1 MADEVKN
8 GLSADNSRIASKW
21 NRSTVADGSWLQKY
35 TLNPLTARDY
45 YLASAIDAL
54 GSATGDTS
62 SALSA
67 AISSVS
73 SIHDEYINYLSATIS
88 GDISGYINYI
98 SGSVTALSG
107 DLKTSANTIS
117 ANLDN
122 EIQRATE
129 VEEVLQS
136 QINLVNAST
145 DVINVYGSYGGEN
158 GFSIE
163 SAYYFDP
170 SKTATYHLTNND
182 IIKIINDEYTPVEET
197 GQTTTGH
204 QTYYKW
210 INNEGITGD
219 PQSPSDGSWNF
230 IGYTEPY
237 YNITEVNN
245 KFTDISSTIS
255 NNYLSANTNAVSAGK
270 NILIDYDENN
280 PKITIKTKD
289 NVEFN
294 NVSSTNVSSTNVTSL
309 SAQGN
314 SAKFTNLS
322 SNNLSVTNLNNVA
335 IDNLFGSAYSG
346 AEASAYITSHSADF
360 LNSAHNAYGILKFGT
375 KEYPATNSSYNFTF
389 NAGQEINF
397 TTGDNQV
404 TISVTDNLITS
415 ANAGS
420 AASAWVSS
428 NSAHLDIQAGYG
440 LETGEEDGHL
450 VIGLHQDHC
459 DYYGN
464 SLALGSYSTA
474 NGNNSYAFGMSC
486 DTRGDAALAIGDNAY
501 ATTGAVALGT
511 FNSANGKYSL
521 ALGYNTTAFNQ
532 FSVAIGKGLS
542 GEAPITLGTWN
553 DNVEGATFIIGDG
566 TGTQEGFDVVRK
578 NALVIKDGLVS
589 GRDFSAGNVSLSSLT
604 NMSAFGNGITNT
616 AMYNLSAIKL
626 SAGQGI
632 GFKNDTNGVL
642 SISAE
647 GRAYTGE
654 NYVKVDN
661 STKKIG
667 LSGNIVGSAQSGQSA
682 YDWIT
687 ANENKIA
694 YTANFSGTDN
704 VITGYG
710 TSSFAGGISSISVDN
725 TVFTGRNVILS
736 AGDNI
741 NFTTGDNKL
750 TIDLYKN
757 ITLGEQ
763 AAYQINLITETDE
776 SNEAII
782 VINGNNNPLQLYNNY
797 ISRDGNNTT
806 WDKVISASNGKFV
819 SAYNQPIT
827 IATATTLP
835 SPASMENGV
844 YYIV

>member
-8 GLSADNSRIASKW
+8 GLSADPSRIASQW

-35 TLNPLTARDY
+35 TLSPLTARDY

-54 GSATGDTS
+54 GSATDDTT

-73 SIHDEYINYLSATIS
+73 AIHDEYINYISATIS
-88 GDISGYINYI
+88 GDISGYIDYI
-98 SGSVTALSG
+98 SGSVDSLSSEF
-107 DLKTSANTIS
+107 KTSANAIS
-117 ANLDN
+117 SKLDN

-136 QINLVNAST
+136 QINLINAST

-158 GFSIE
+158 GFNVE

-170 SKTATYHLTNND
+170 AKTATYHLTNND

-204 QTYYKW
+204 QTYYQW

-219 PQSPSDGSWNF
+219 PQRPSDGSWNF

-237 YNITEVNN
+237 YNIAEVNN
-245 KFTDISSTIS
+245 KFTDISATVA
-255 NNYLSANTNAVSAGK
+255 NNYLSASTDAVSAGK
-270 NILIDYDENN
+270 NIIVTKEDG
-280 PKITIKTKD
+280 PVVGIKTKD
-289 NVEFN
+289 D
-294 NVSSTNVSSTNVTSL
+294 VSFTSVSATGFS
-309 SAQGN
+309 G
-314 SAKFTNLS
+314 TNLS
-322 SNNLSVTNLNNVA
+322 GASKNDS

-346 AEASAYITSHSADF
+346 A
-360 LNSAHNAYGILKFGT
+360 
-375 KEYPATNSSYNFTF
+375 
-389 NAGQEINF
+389 
-397 TTGDNQV
+397 
-404 TISVTDNLITS
+404 
-415 ANAGS
+415 
-420 AASAWVSS
+420 AASAWVSA
-428 NSAHLDIQAGYG
+428 NSARLDIQAGYG
-440 LETGEEDGHL
+440 LETGENDGHL

-474 NGNNSYAFGMSC
+474 NGDNSYAFGMSC
-486 DTRGDAALAIGDNAY
+486 DTKGSNALAIGDNAC
-501 ATTGAVALGT
+501 ATTGAIALGT
-511 FNSANGKYSL
+511 YNSAMGKYSL
-521 ALGYNTTAFNQ
+521 ALGYNTSAFNQ
-532 FSVAIGKGLS
+532 FSVAIGRGLS

-553 DNVEGATFIIGDG
+553 DNVAGATFIIGDG
-566 TGTQEGFDVVRK
+566 TGTQEGHDVVRK

-604 NMSAFGNGITNT
+604 NISAFGNGITNT
-616 AMYNLSAIKL
+616 ATFNLSAVKL

-632 GFKNDTNGVL
+632 SFKNDTNGIL

-661 STKKIG
+661 TTKKIG
-667 LSGNIVGSAQSGQSA
+667 LSGNLVGSAESGQSA

-687 ANENKIA
+687 TKSATLQAGQGIGFYSAGQNILGISAEGTTYQAGDYISTANKTIAVTGNLITSAEAGSAASAWVNTNKTKIA
-694 YTANFSGTDN
+694 YSADFKGSSN

-710 TSSFAGGISSISVDN
+710 TSSFAGGISSISVGN

-741 NFTTGDNKL
+741 DFTTGDNKL

-757 ITLGEQ
+757 ITLGEN
-763 AAYQINLITETDE
+763 AATQIWLITETEDQTQK
-776 SNEAII
+776 SSI
-782 VINGNNNPLQLYNNY
+782 VINDTYQSQLQLSNDKIIRN
-797 ISRDGNNTT
+797 GTTT
-806 WDKVISASNGKFV
+806 WDKVISASNGNFV

-835 SPASMENGV
+835 APASMVNGV